1 MSRTPSLSE
10 VILNGIEQVMGNLH
24 TSLPGRIESYEP
36 GTQLAKVKPLL
47 KRKYTSEAD
56 TISLPIIS
64 NVPVI
69 FPRSGNAFLKLPVQ
83 HGDYVQLIFNERSLE
98 RWIELGGEVD
108 PQDPSKFDLNGA
120 VAIVGLY
127 PKTEPI
133 EPNGETASIELTN
146 GSSYVEIKESGEI
159 LVTNGQAL
167 LQIDGGNVKIQA
179 TKITLESANV
189 NLGDESGEALVKISD
204 LSTLQVAGVQA
215 GPATLPVVNSAVGTT
230 KTKAS

>member
-10 VILNGIEQVMGNLH
+10 VILNGIDQVMGNLH
-24 TSLPGRIESYEP
+24 TSLPGRIESYDP
-36 GTQLAKVKPLL
+36 GKQLAKVKPLL
-47 KRKYTSEAD
+47 KRKYASEAD
-56 TISLPIIS
+56 AISLPIIS

-69 FPRSGNAFLKLPVQ
+69 FPRASNAFLKLPVQ
-83 HGDYVQLIFNERSLE
+83 SGDYVQLIFNERSLE
-98 RWIELGGEVD
+98 RWIDLGGEVD

-127 PKTEPI
+127 PKTEPL
-133 EPNGETASIELTN
+133 ESNGETASIELAN
-146 GSSYVEIKESGEI
+146 GSSYIEIKESGEI
-159 LVTNGQAL
+159 LVTNGEAL

-204 LSTLQVAGVQA
+204 LSTLQVVGVQA
-215 GPATLPVVNSAVGTT
+215 GPATLPVVNTAIGTT